1 MIFKSLIENENT
13 NIYFNEWSKYRQ
25 TVTSY
30 IMESIMSNPSMS
42 IGKKCDK
49 PSLAIWGAGQCNDI
63 DISLLSDYFN
73 LVLIDC
79 EQEKI
84 NEARSKYI
92 NNNSCICTDIPFWNI
107 DHEAYE
113 LFESMLI
120 DALPV
125 ENITRY
131 IDEYMNSQHIIK
143 YDELPKFDYSIAVGL
158 SSQLCSRFIALLS
171 NYKSNY
177 NNNEL
182 DFLYNYFS
190 SLNKAA
196 VKSMLE
202 ALKKMTSRLI
212 IIGYEI
218 KAYNN
223 DFKMEQQDLKYF
235 SGFLHSSGLHF
246 DNSLM
251 KSSVSGNDIL
261 QNELYSLL
269 CVTKKYVLAEQNFF
283 VWNFNKYKHY
293 LMHLVSLSLL
303 N

>member
-25 TVTSY
+25 SVTSY
-30 IMESIMSNPSMS
+30 IMESIMSDPRISAC
-42 IGKKCDK
+42 KKSDK
-49 PSLAIWGAGQCNDI
+49 PSLAIWGAGQCSDI
-63 DISLLSDYFN
+63 DISLLSNYFN

-107 DHEAYE
+107 EHEAYE
-113 LFESMLI
+113 LFEAMLI

-131 IDEYMNSQHIIK
+131 IDEYMINQHIIK

-171 NYKSNY
+171 NYKDNY

-182 DFLYNYFS
+182 NFLYNYFS
-190 SLNKAA
+190 SLNEAA

-202 ALKKMTSRLI
+202 ALKKMTLRLI

-223 DFKMEQQDLKYF
+223 DFNAEQQDLKYF
-235 SGFLHSSGLHF
+235 SEFVHNSSFHF
-246 DNSLM
+246 NNPRM

-261 QNELYSLL
+261 QNELYSSI
-269 CVTKKYVLAEQNFF
+269 CAKNKYVLSEQNFF

>member
-1 MIFKSLIENENT
+1 MIFESLIENENT

-25 TVTSY
+25 AVTSY
-30 IMESIMSNPSMS
+30 ITESSKTSPCMSTC
-42 IGKKCDK
+42 KKSDK

-63 DISLLSDYFN
+63 DISLLSNYFN

-92 NNNSCICTDIPFWNI
+92 MNNSCICADIPFWNI

-113 LFESMLI
+113 LFEAMLV

-131 IDEYMNSQHIIK
+131 IDEYINNQCKIK
-143 YDELPKFDYSIAVGL
+143 YDELPKFDCSIAVGL

-171 NYKSNY
+171 HYKKNY

-182 DFLYNYFS
+182 NFLYNYFS
-190 SLNKAA
+190 SLNKTA

-202 ALKKMTSRLI
+202 ALKKMTLKLI

-218 KAYNN
+218 NAYNN
-223 DFKMEQQDLKYF
+223 DFKEEQQDLKF
-235 SGFLHSSGLHF
+235 LSGFRDSSHLHF
-246 DNSLM
+246 DNPLM
-251 KSSVSGNDIL
+251 KSSISGNDIL
-261 QNELYSLL
+261 QNDLYSLI
-269 CVTKKYVLAEQNFF
+269 CDTNKYILSDQNFF
-283 VWNFNKYKHY
+283 IWNFNKYKHY
-293 LMHLVSLSLL
+293 LMHFVSVSLL

>member
-1 MIFKSLIENENT
+1 MIFESLIENENT

-25 TVTSY
+25 AVTSY
-30 IMESIMSNPSMS
+30 IIESSKTSPCMSTC
-42 IGKKCDK
+42 KKCHK

-63 DISLLSDYFN
+63 DISLLSNYFN

-92 NNNSCICTDIPFWNI
+92 KNNSCICTDIPFWNI

-113 LFESMLI
+113 LFEAMLV

-131 IDEYMNSQHIIK
+131 IDEYINNQRKIK
-143 YDELPKFDYSIAVGL
+143 YNELPKFDYSIAIGL

-171 NYKSNY
+171 NYKKNY
-177 NNNEL
+177 NSNEL
-182 DFLYNYFS
+182 NFLYNYFS
-190 SLNKAA
+190 SLNKTA

-202 ALKKMTSRLI
+202 ALKKMTFKLI

-223 DFKMEQQDLKYF
+223 DFKEEQQDLKYF
-235 SGFLHSSGLHF
+235 SGFRHDSRLHF
-246 DNSLM
+246 DNTLI

-261 QNELYSLL
+261 QNDLYSLV
-269 CVTKKYVLAEQNFF
+269 CDTNKYILSNQNFF
-283 VWNFNKYKHY
+283 IWNFNKYKHY
-293 LMHLVSLSLL
+293 LMHFVNVSLL

>member
-25 TVTSY
+25 SVTSY
-30 IMESIMSNPSMS
+30 IMESIMSDSYMS
-42 IGKKCDK
+42 TYKKIDK
-49 PSLAIWGAGQCNDI
+49 PSLAIWGAGQGSDI
-63 DISLLSDYFN
+63 DISLLSNYFN

-107 DHEAYE
+107 EHEAYE
-113 LFESMLI
+113 LFEAMLI

-131 IDEYMNSQHIIK
+131 IDEYMNNQNIIK

-171 NYKSNY
+171 NYKDNY
-177 NNNEL
+177 NDSEIN
-182 DFLYNYFS
+182 FLYNYFS
-190 SLNKAA
+190 SLNKVA

-202 ALKKMTSRLI
+202 ALKKMTLRLI

-218 KAYNN
+218 KAYNS
-223 DFKMEQQDLKYF
+223 DFNAEQQDLKYF
-235 SGFLHSSGLHF
+235 SEFVHNSSLHF
-246 DNSLM
+246 NNPRM
-251 KSSVSGNDIL
+251 KSSVSGNDIF
-261 QNELYSLL
+261 QNELYSL
-269 CVTKKYVLAEQNFF
+269 VHTANKYILSEQNFF

>member
-25 TVTSY
+25 SVTSY
-30 IMESIMSNPSMS
+30 IMESIMSDSYMS
-42 IGKKCDK
+42 ACKKSDK

-63 DISLLSDYFN
+63 DISLLSNYFN

-79 EQEKI
+79 EQKKT

-107 DHEAYE
+107 EYEAYE
-113 LFESMLI
+113 LFEAMLI

-131 IDEYMNSQHIIK
+131 IDEYMNNQNIIR

-171 NYKSNY
+171 NYKDNY

-182 DFLYNYFS
+182 NFLYNYFS
-190 SLNKAA
+190 SLNEAA

-202 ALKKMTSRLI
+202 ALKKMTLRLI

-223 DFKMEQQDLKYF
+223 DFNAEQQDLKY
-235 SGFLHSSGLHF
+235 SSEFLHSDRLHF
-246 DNSLM
+246 NNPRM

-261 QNELYSLL
+261 QNELYSL
-269 CVTKKYVLAEQNFF
+269 VHTANKYVLSEQNFF

>member
-1 MIFKSLIENENT
+1 MIFENLIENETT

-25 TVTSY
+25 AVTSY
-30 IMESIMSNPSMS
+30 IIESSKTSPCMSTC
-42 IGKKCDK
+42 KKSDK

-63 DISLLSDYFN
+63 DISLLSNYFN

-92 NNNSCICTDIPFWNI
+92 MNNSCICADIPFWNI

-113 LFESMLI
+113 LFEAMLV

-125 ENITRY
+125 ENITQY
-131 IDEYMNSQHIIK
+131 IDEYINNQCKIK
-143 YDELPKFDYSIAVGL
+143 YDELPKFDCSIAVGL

-171 NYKSNY
+171 HYKKNY

-182 DFLYNYFS
+182 NFLYNYFS
-190 SLNKAA
+190 SLNKTA

-202 ALKKMTSRLI
+202 ALKKMTLKLI

-223 DFKMEQQDLKYF
+223 DFKEEQQDLKF
-235 SGFLHSSGLHF
+235 LSGFRDSSHLHF
-246 DNSLM
+246 DNPLM
-251 KSSVSGNDIL
+251 KSSISGNDIL
-261 QNELYSLL
+261 QNDLYSLI
-269 CVTKKYVLAEQNFF
+269 CDTNKYILSDQNFF
-283 VWNFNKYKHY
+283 IWNFNKYKHY
-293 LMHLVSLSLL
+293 LMHFVSVSLL

>member
-1 MIFKSLIENENT
+1 
-13 NIYFNEWSKYRQ
+13 
-25 TVTSY
+25 
-30 IMESIMSNPSMS
+30 
-42 IGKKCDK
+42 
-49 PSLAIWGAGQCNDI
+49 DI
-63 DISLLSDYFN
+63 DISLLSNYFN

-107 DHEAYE
+107 EHEAYE
-113 LFESMLI
+113 LFEAMLV
-120 DALPV
+120 DALPI

-171 NYKSNY
+171 NYKDNY
-177 NNNEL
+177 NDSEIN
-182 DFLYNYFS
+182 FLYNYFS
-190 SLNKAA
+190 SLNKTA

-202 ALKKMTSRLI
+202 ALKKMTLRLI
-212 IIGYEI
+212 IVGYEI
-218 KAYNN
+218 KAYTN
-223 DFKMEQQDLKYF
+223 DFKAEQQDLKFF
-235 SGFLHSSGLHF
+235 SEFLHSNGLHF
-246 DNSLM
+246 NNPQM

-261 QNELYSLL
+261 QNELYSLVYATNK
-269 CVTKKYVLAEQNFF
+269 CVLSKQNFF

>member
-1 MIFKSLIENENT
+1 MIFENLIENENT

-25 TVTSY
+25 AVTSY
-30 IMESIMSNPSMS
+30 IIESSKTSPCMSTC
-42 IGKKCDK
+42 KKSDK

-63 DISLLSDYFN
+63 DISLLSNYFN

-92 NNNSCICTDIPFWNI
+92 MNNSCICTDIPFWNI

-113 LFESMLI
+113 LFEAMLV

-131 IDEYMNSQHIIK
+131 IDEYINNQCKIK
-143 YDELPKFDYSIAVGL
+143 YDELPKFDCSIAVGL

-171 NYKSNY
+171 HYKKNY

-182 DFLYNYFS
+182 NFLYNYFS
-190 SLNKAA
+190 SLNKTA

-202 ALKKMTSRLI
+202 ALKKMTLKLI

-223 DFKMEQQDLKYF
+223 DFKEEQQDLKF
-235 SGFLHSSGLHF
+235 LSGFRDSSHLHF
-246 DNSLM
+246 DNPLM
-251 KSSVSGNDIL
+251 KSSISGNDIL
-261 QNELYSLL
+261 QNDLYSLV
-269 CVTKKYVLAEQNFF
+269 CDTNKYILSDQNFF
-283 VWNFNKYKHY
+283 IWNFNKYKHY
-293 LMHLVSLSLL
+293 LMHFVSVSLL

>member
-1 MIFKSLIENENT
+1 MIFESLIENENT
-13 NIYFNEWSKYRQ
+13 NIYFNEWSTYRQ
-25 TVTSY
+25 AVTSY
-30 IMESIMSNPSMS
+30 IMESIRSNPCMS
-42 IGKKCDK
+42 ACKKADK

-63 DISLLSDYFN
+63 DISLLSNYFN

-84 NEARSKYI
+84 NAARSKYI

-107 DHEAYE
+107 NHEAYE
-113 LFESMLI
+113 LFEAMLI

-125 ENITRY
+125 ENITQY
-131 IDEYMNSQHIIK
+131 IDEYMNNQHIIK
-143 YDELPKFDYSIAVGL
+143 YDELPKFDYSVAVGL

-171 NYKSNY
+171 NYKNNY

-182 DFLYNYFS
+182 NFLYNYFS

-202 ALKKMTSRLI
+202 ALKKMTLRLI
-212 IIGYEI
+212 IIGYEL
-218 KAYNN
+218 KAYTN
-223 DFKMEQQDLKYF
+223 DFKSEQQDLKYF
-235 SGFLHSSGLHF
+235 SELVHNSSLHF
-246 DNSLM
+246 NNPLM

-261 QNELYSLL
+261 QNELYSLV
-269 CVTKKYVLAEQNFF
+269 CATNKYVLSEQNIF

>member
-1 MIFKSLIENENT
+1 MIFESLIEKENT
-13 NIYFNEWSKYRQ
+13 NIYFNEWAKYRQ
-25 TVTSY
+25 AVTSY
-30 IMESIMSNPSMS
+30 IMESIMSNPCMS
-42 IGKKCDK
+42 VCKKADK

-63 DISLLSDYFN
+63 DISLLSNYFN
-73 LVLIDC
+73 LILIDC

-113 LFESMLI
+113 LFEAMLI

-131 IDEYMNSQHIIK
+131 IDEYMSNQRIIK

-171 NYKSNY
+171 NYRDNY

-182 DFLYNYFS
+182 SFLYNYFS

-202 ALKKMTSRLI
+202 ALKKMTLRLI

-223 DFKMEQQDLKYF
+223 DFKAEQQDLKYF
-235 SGFLHSSGLHF
+235 SDLHHSGRLHF
-246 DNSLM
+246 NNPQM
-251 KSSVSGNDIL
+251 KSFVSGNDIL
-261 QNELYSLL
+261 QNELYSLV
-269 CVTKKYVLAEQNFF
+269 CAANKYVLSKQNFF